1 MVIQRARICTSLVE
15 ANLDLVQKAAP
26 FSDLFELRIDLV
38 GKDWQSLAAKLSKP
52 WIACNRL
59 PSEGGKAKE
68 SERERIE
75 KLMQAIKL
83 GAAIIDLELSTAQL
97 KDLIPLVKTKAECL
111 LSFHDF
117 DKTPPYETLR
127 NTVRQQLELGAD
139 IAKVVTMAN
148 NVNDNLTLLKLIK
161 AFPENKI
168 VAFAMGDKGVFSR
181 VMCPLC
187 GGYFTYAS
195 AAQQKEA
202 APGQITA
209 ETLRQVYGM
218 TDG

>member
-1 MVIQRARICTSLVE
+1 MKQTKICTSIIE
-15 ANLDLVQKAAP
+15 ANLALVQKAAP
-26 FSDLFELRIDLV
+26 FCDLFEVRIDLI
-38 GKDWQSLAAKLSKP
+38 GKNWQSLATKLDKQ

-68 SERERIE
+68 NERERIE
-75 KLMQAIKL
+75 KLMQAIRL
-83 GAAIIDLELSTAQL
+83 GASIIDLELSTPQL

-117 DKTPPYETLR
+117 NKTPPYETLHA
-127 NTVRQQLELGAD
+127 TVRQQLEMGAG

-148 NVNDNLTLLKLIK
+148 DVNDNLTLLKLIK

-168 VAFAMGDKGVFSR
+168 VAFAMGDKGAFSR
-181 VMCPLC
+181 VLCPLC

-209 ETLRQVYGM
+209 ETLKQVYGM
-218 TDG
+218 TNG